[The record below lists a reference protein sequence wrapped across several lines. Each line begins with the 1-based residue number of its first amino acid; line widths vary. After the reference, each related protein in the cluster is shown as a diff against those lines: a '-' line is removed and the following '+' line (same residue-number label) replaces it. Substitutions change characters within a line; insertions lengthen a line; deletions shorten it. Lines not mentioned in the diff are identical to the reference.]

1 MKHHSP
7 ATVVRRSLVL
17 LALVLMPALKIDAQ
31 RDPGPRAGA
40 AGAGLPI
47 PGLSAKEAE
56 FFTAGLADFRE
67 AQSVR
72 GPQPN
77 QPDTED
83 TGGGLGP
90 RFNSDSCGS
99 CHSQPATGGTSP
111 SPTSLQNPTENPQAS
126 VGQKNGGT
134 NLIPF
139 FIHTGGPIREAR
151 FKYQPDGSRDGGVH
165 DLFVITG
172 RNDAAGC
179 TIRQPDFTAAA
190 AQNNLSF
197 RIPTPVFG
205 AGLIEAIPDSTIL
218 ANKKADRLRKA
229 LRGISGRENRNGN
242 DGTIT
247 RFGWKAQNKSL
258 ELFAAEA
265 YNVEQGV
272 TSEIFNT
279 ERDETPGCLFNGT
292 PEDHTFFDADD
303 PQGAIT
309 DVMKFTHFMRFLAPP
324 TPAPDTPSIARGRL
338 LFNAVGCALCH
349 TPSLTT
355 GVSSSAALSNRPV
368 QLFSDLLLHN
378 MGRGLTDD
386 IVQGAAGP
394 EEFRTAPLWG
404 LGQRIFLLHDGRTRD
419 LLEAIE
425 AHSSDHSEANAVI
438 YEFKERSASAK
449 QDILNFLRAL

>member
-1 MKHHSP
+1 MAHHSP
-7 ATVVRRSLVL
+7 ATAVRRSLVL
-17 LALVLMPALKIDAQ
+17 LALLLMPALKIDAQ
-31 RDPGPRAGA
+31 RDPGPRAGT

-56 FFTAGLADFRE
+56 FFAAGLTDFRE

-111 SPTSLQNPTENPQAS
+111 SPTSPQNPAENPQAS

-139 FIHTGGPIREAR
+139 FIHSGGPVREAR

-205 AGLIEAIPDSTIL
+205 AGLIEAIQDSAIL
-218 ANKKADRLRKA
+218 ANKKADRFRKA

-279 ERDETPGCLFNGT
+279 ERDETSGCVFNGT
-292 PEDHTFFDADD
+292 PEDHTGFDAAD
-303 PQGAIT
+303 PQGVIT

-324 TPAPDTPSIARGRL
+324 APIPDTPSIARGRL

-355 GVSSSAALSNRPV
+355 GASSSAALSNQPV

-378 MGRGLTDD
+378 MGRGLADD

-404 LGQRIFLLHDGRTRD
+404 LGQRIFFLHDGRTRD

-425 AHSSDHSEANAVI
+425 AHSSDRSEANAVI
-438 YEFKERSASAK
+438 SEFKERPASAK
-449 QDILNFLRAL
+449 QDILNFLRSL